1 MNRSI
6 RNIIVGGF
14 GTGDA
19 LAAVEGPVG
28 DVRSIA
34 ADDPAI
40 QLAYAQ
46 KVVTVPGYALAAA
59 QAQHQVCRPRMGR
72 LRWLRGGGL
81 GNQ

>member
-19 LAAVEGPVG
+19 LAAVEGPGG

-46 KVVTVPGYALAAA
+46 KVVT
-59 QAQHQVCRPRMGR
+59 CRGTRWP
-72 LRWLRGGGL
+72 LRRPSTRSAGPVGEG
-81 GNQ
+81 